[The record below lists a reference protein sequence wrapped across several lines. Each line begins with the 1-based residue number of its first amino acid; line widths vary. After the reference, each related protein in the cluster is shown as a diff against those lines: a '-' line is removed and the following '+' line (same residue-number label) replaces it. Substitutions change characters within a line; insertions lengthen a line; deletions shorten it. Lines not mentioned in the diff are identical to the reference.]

1 MKTTNAKQW
10 LNRARNIDR
19 EINELLREKEEVRD
33 RVLKITQS
41 YTGDAVQSTKDPH
54 KFDRVVELE
63 MEIDRNI
70 DELVAVK
77 TEILHGIA
85 QLSDGRYR
93 EILRL
98 RYCNDQKDEKDEN
111 GEHKTGCTFEQIA
124 VKMNYSYKQICR
136 LHGRALLKMEEII
149 NG

>member
-10 LNRARNIDR
+10 LMRARNIDR

-41 YTGDAVQSTKDPH
+41 YTMDTVQSTKDPH

-63 MEIDRNI
+63 MEIDRHI

-98 RYCNDQKDEKDEN
+98 RYLSGK
-111 GEHKTGCTFEQIA
+111 TFEQIA
-124 VKMNYSYKQICR
+124 VEIRYSYKQTCR

>member
-1 MKTTNAKQW
+1 MNAKQW

-63 MEIDRNI
+63 MEIDRHI

-85 QLSDGRYR
+85 KLPDGRYR

-98 RYCNDQKDEKDEN
+98 RYLSGK
-111 GEHKTGCTFEQIA
+111 TFEQIA
-124 VKMNYSYKQICR
+124 VEMNYSWRHVCT
-136 LHGRALLKMEEII
+136 LHGRALLKMEEIV

>member
-1 MKTTNAKQW
+1 M
-10 LNRARNIDR
+10 RARNIDR
-19 EINELLREKEEVRD
+19 EINELLKEKEDVRD

-77 TEILHGIA
+77 TEINKGIA

-98 RYCNDQKDEKDEN
+98 RYISGK
-111 GEHKTGCTFEQIA
+111 TFEEIS
-124 VKMNYSYKQICR
+124 VEIRYSYKQTCR

>member
-63 MEIDRNI
+63 MEIDRHI

-98 RYCNDQKDEKDEN
+98 RYLSGK
-111 GEHKTGCTFEQIA
+111 TFEEIS
-124 VKMNYSYKQICR
+124 VEIRYSYKQTCR

>member
-10 LNRARNIDR
+10 LMRARNIDR
-19 EINELLREKEEVRD
+19 EINELLKEKEKVRD

-54 KFDRVVELE
+54 KFDRLVELE

-85 QLSDGRYR
+85 KLSDGRYR

-98 RYCNDQKDEKDEN
+98 RYCNEQKDEKDEN

>member
-1 MKTTNAKQW
+1 MEVKHLNAKQW
-10 LNRARNIDR
+10 LSRARTIDR
-19 EINELLREKEEVRD
+19 EINELLKEKEEVRD

-41 YTGDAVQSTKDPH
+41 YTADAVQSSKDPH

-63 MEIDRNI
+63 AEIDRNI

-77 TEILHGIA
+77 TEINKGIS
-85 QLSDGRYR
+85 QLTDGRYR

-98 RYCNDQKDEKDEN
+98 RYLQ
-111 GEHKTGCTFEQIA
+111 GMTFERIA
-124 VKMNYSYKQICR
+124 VTMNYSWRHVCT
-136 LHGRALLKMEEII
+136 LHGRALLKMEEIV

>member
-1 MKTTNAKQW
+1 M
-10 LNRARNIDR
+10 RARNIDR

-41 YTGDAVQSTKDPH
+41 YTGDTVQSTKDPH
-54 KFDRVVELE
+54 KFDGVVELE
-63 MEIDRNI
+63 MKIDRHI

-98 RYCNDQKDEKDEN
+98 RYLSGK
-111 GEHKTGCTFEQIA
+111 TFEQIA
-124 VKMNYSYKQICR
+124 VEMNYSWRHVCT

>member
-1 MKTTNAKQW
+1 M
-10 LNRARNIDR
+10 RARNIDR

-41 YTGDAVQSTKDPH
+41 YTGDTVQSTKDPH

-63 MEIDRNI
+63 MEIDRHI

-98 RYCNDQKDEKDEN
+98 RYLSGK
-111 GEHKTGCTFEQIA
+111 TFEQIA
-124 VKMNYSYKQICR
+124 VEMNYSWRHVCT
-136 LHGRALLKMEEII
+136 LHGRALLKMEEIV
-149 NG
+149 NAR